1 MSESEVEAQVQSCP
15 ACGTR
20 VDTSNAEPLARIS
33 CPKCGEKFRVER
45 AFDNFVL
52 VETLGVGG
60 MGSVYKARDTAL
72 DRFVALKL
80 LRPDADADH
89 TAQLQQEARVT
100 ASVNHPHVVKVFSFG
115 SDHGQFYLVMELV
128 DQGSLDDSIEQRK
141 QLPEAEVLQ
150 TAIQVAKG
158 LQAAQEKGLIH
169 RDVKPANILFADPI
183 TAKIVDF
190 GLAGAAEPKTE
201 GAIWGTPYYVAP
213 ERLNNEAEDFRSDI
227 YSLGGTLFHALAGRP
242 PIQEETNS
250 ARKLRELKNQPVRL
264 RAVAPKVS
272 RETSR
277 IIDRMLAPDP
287 NARFASYQELID
299 QLEVA
304 AHKLAQAGKIKRRRI
319 IMMCAAILVAALAV
333 LGVLF
338 LPAMLSK
345 QKAAL
350 ENASAIDAALQQR
363 YEEARHQLI
372 AGKYAAAL
380 ATLDKLAAEVTVPR
394 PMLDWIRLHAGL
406 AALLNQQSDKAREYF
421 QAEEKSGASVRGDR
435 ALAQF
440 FVETSRLL
448 STSNSIAAETSV
460 PGEEGAEAFG
470 KLLFAFKDFDQG
482 DFANATA
489 LLEQFVAARPPS
501 SYGWIAD
508 YKPLAQKY
516 LDDLRSYNTWKQES
530 KNDAS
535 AADLKIALANLRAI
549 QSHLQTSGQLAEK
562 IKSEASQLASQLSVK
577 EKAEKESREAERRKI
592 FEREKPAWT
601 AALSAYRN
609 QIARYDFENARVAI
623 ERAPVSEPS
632 LLAEKQNTEKKAQW
646 LIEWKK
652 RLIDDIDRSHYRGR
666 VVDRTGTEYV
676 AMTNASDKGFTV
688 ETSYGPSRLDW
699 LKFDPQMLLT
709 VSKSFARPGAP
720 DAADRQWLC
729 AIFASEIGLTDEGRK
744 LGEAAAAA
752 KPHYRAFLPLLA
764 PSR

>member
-1 MSESEVEAQVQSCP
+1 MSESEADAQVQSCP
-15 ACGTR
+15 ACGTP
-20 VDTSNAEPLARIS
+20 VDTTNAEPLARVP

-80 LRPDADADH
+80 LRRDAEAGH

-158 LQAAQEKGLIH
+158 LQAAQAKGLIH
-169 RDVKPANILFADPI
+169 RDVKPANILFADAT

-213 ERLNNEAEDFRSDI
+213 ERLNNEPEDFRSDI
-227 YSLGGTLFHALAGRP
+227 YSLGGTLYHALAGRP

-250 ARKLRELKNQPVRL
+250 ARKLRELKNQPVKL
-264 RAVAPKVS
+264 RAVAPRVS

-287 NARFASYQELID
+287 NARFASYQELVE
-299 QLEVA
+299 QLESA
-304 AHKLAQAGKIKRRRI
+304 AQKLAQAGKIKRRRI
-319 IMMCAAILVAALAV
+319 IIVCAAVLVAALTV

-338 LPAMLSK
+338 LPDKLSK

-363 YEEARHQLI
+363 YEEARQQLI
-372 AGKYAAAL
+372 AGKYDEAL
-380 ATLDKLAAEVTVPR
+380 TTFDKLAAEVTVPR

-406 AALLNQQSDKAREYF
+406 AALLNQQADKAREYF
-421 QAEEKSGASVRGDR
+421 QAEEKSGAYSSARGDRSLAEFFTETSKLLGTSESIPANTSVRGEDG
-435 ALAQF
+435 AQ
-440 FVETSRLL
+440 T
-448 STSNSIAAETSV
+448 
-460 PGEEGAEAFG
+460 FG
-470 KLLFAFKDFDQG
+470 SLLFAFKDFDRG
-482 DFANATA
+482 DFANAA
-489 LLEQFVAARPPS
+489 AFLEQFVGAQPRSPYA
-501 SYGWIAD
+501 WIAD

-516 LDDLRSYNTWKQES
+516 LDDLRG
-530 KNDAS
+530 
-535 AADLKIALANLRAI
+535 
-549 QSHLQTSGQLAEK
+549 LQRLE
-562 IKSEASQLASQLSVK
+562 
-577 EKAEKESREAERRKI
+577 ERV
-592 FEREKPAWT
+592 E
-601 AALSAYRN
+601 
-609 QIARYDFENARVAI
+609 
-623 ERAPVSEPS
+623 
-632 LLAEKQNTEKKAQW
+632 
-646 LIEWKK
+646 
-652 RLIDDIDRSHYRGR
+652 DRR
-666 VVDRTGTEYV
+666 
-676 AMTNASDKGFTV
+676 
-688 ETSYGPSRLDW
+688 
-699 LKFDPQMLLT
+699 
-709 VSKSFARPGAP
+709 
-720 DAADRQWLC
+720 
-729 AIFASEIGLTDEGRK
+729 
-744 LGEAAAAA
+744 
-752 KPHYRAFLPLLA
+752 
-764 PSR
+764 